1 MKAAGWIV
9 ATFGE
14 SVFEHPVKY
23 QLCKGQNLFCRRC
36 LMERDAIALRKL
48 EGKNTRRDLKSE
60 AHIAGHR
67 GRHSESQA
75 LTCGGA
81 TPCGVMQ
88 GSLS

>member
-1 MKAAGWIV
+1 
-9 ATFGE
+9 
-14 SVFEHPVKY
+14 
-23 QLCKGQNLFCRRC
+23 
-36 LMERDAIALRKL
+36 MERDAIALRKL

-67 GRHSESQA
+67 GRHSKSQA